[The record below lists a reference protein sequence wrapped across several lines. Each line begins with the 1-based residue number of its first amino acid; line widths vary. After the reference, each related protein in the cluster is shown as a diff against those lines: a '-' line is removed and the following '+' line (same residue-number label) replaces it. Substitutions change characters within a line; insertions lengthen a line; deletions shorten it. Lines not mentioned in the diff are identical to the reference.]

1 MGEADVET
9 EVLSQRVRRGAPFVP
24 VKLVVVQGPDE
35 GREIAVERPVK
46 IGTDPA
52 CPFQLSDPSVSR
64 EHCVVSA
71 MGGQVAVKDLGSR
84 NGTFLGTARITEASV
99 PLGAL
104 LTLGNTTVAVQPRLH
119 VREVA
124 PTSERLFGDLYGE
137 SVAMRE
143 VFAIL
148 ARVAPTD
155 ATVLIEGESGTG
167 KELVARAIHR
177 HSARPDGDYVVF
189 DCAAVPP
196 QLAES
201 ELFGHKRGAFSG
213 AVEDREGAFQRAN
226 GGTICLDEIGE
237 LPIELQPKL
246 LRVLETGEVRR
257 VGDDTMREVDVR
269 VIAATNRDL
278 RAEAQRGTFRTDLL
292 YRLDVVKVRMPPL
305 RHRPEDIAGLV
316 SKLLTDALAP
326 GEEVGGDNLRK
337 LMSYAWPGN
346 VRELRNM
353 LERAVALAPSR
364 PARFDELV
372 FNLGV
377 HEPSPLTIGP
387 SFPGVAAALP
397 YKEAKAQL
405 LGSFDRAYVE
415 ALLERHAGNVSR
427 AADAAGLSRR
437 ALYDLIKRTTGED
450 ADLS

>member
-1 MGEADVET
+1 MGERDVET
-9 EVLSQRVRRGAPFVP
+9 EVLSQRDRRGAPVVP

-35 GREIAVERPVK
+35 GREIAVERAVR
-46 IGTDPA
+46 IGTDPG
-52 CPFQLSDPSVSR
+52 CPFQLTDPSVSR

-71 MGGQVAVKDLGSR
+71 IAGQVAVKDLGSR
-84 NGTFLGTARITEASV
+84 NGTFLGTAQITEASV

-104 LTLGNTTVAVQPRLH
+104 LLLGNTTLAVQPRLH

-124 PTSERLFGDLYGE
+124 PSSERLFGDLYGE

-148 ARVAPTD
+148 ARVAQTD

-177 HSARPDGDYVVF
+177 HSGRRDANYVVF

-213 AVEDREGAFQRAN
+213 AVEDREGAFHRAN

-237 LPIELQPKL
+237 LPLELQPKL

-257 VGDDTMREVDVR
+257 VGDDTMRKVDVR
-269 VIAATNRDL
+269 VVSATNRDL

-316 SKLLTDALAP
+316 SKLLSDKLVP
-326 GEEVGGDNLRK
+326 GDEVGGDNLRK
-337 LMSYAWPGN
+337 LMGYAWPGN

-353 LERAVALAPSR
+353 LDRAVALAPSR
-364 PARFDELV
+364 PARFEDLI

-387 SFPGVAAALP
+387 TFPGVAGALP

-450 ADLS
+450 AEQP